1 MLVGKQGRTATE
13 LEQGATPPQDHLV
26 DPLTQPAGSQ
36 PSGVPAGALAWTG
49 GKADMPQGG
58 GSNAPTDQA
67 TVSDAQSDEQ
77 EQTVKRAIQGAR
89 DMGGL
94 AMGIA
99 GRARSDEQAAGQV
112 AASFNDS
119 SQDTV
124 LSVSSVLNQTMAG
137 LNTGFNIQVE
147 SWMWWGKSDTAGYV
161 WGGPLAAYTDIHLAP
176 KFFEMAPTA
185 QAGVVFH
192 EATHKWAGTGDK
204 AYMGSSGFSSLSPGD
219 ALNNADS
226 YTHLGQGLLSEYK
239 AAEREADRAE
249 QLRVAT
255 SIGAELIQ
263 ATLDGSFEGNSE
275 STFTTEDGVV
285 LQYLAVYQG
294 MQAYLQAQH
303 PELAAEIAARMED
316 PEFDS
321 YAEYTSDSGIKIPY
335 LLVTDLGIAGGF
347 EGW

>member
-1 MLVGKQGRTATE
+1 MLVEKKAQTVSGP
-13 LEQGATPPQDHLV
+13 EQGSALSQDHLV
-26 DPLTQPAGSQ
+26 DPLTQPGTQ

-58 GSNAPTDQA
+58 GSNAPADPA

-77 EQTVKRAIQGAR
+77 EQQVRSAIQGAR

-99 GRARSDEQAAGQV
+99 GRARSDEQAAALV
-112 AASFNDS
+112 AGSFNDS

-137 LNTGFNIQVE
+137 LSSAFNVQVE
-147 SWMWWGKSDTAGYV
+147 SWMWWGKSNTAGYV
-161 WGGPLAAYTDIHLAP
+161 YGGPLAAYTDIHLAP
-176 KFFEMAPTA
+176 RFFELGRTQ
-185 QAGVVFH
+185 QAGVIFH
-192 EATHKWAGTGDK
+192 EGTHKWAGTGDK
-204 AYMGSSGFSSLSPGD
+204 AYMGSSGFSSLSPAD

-226 YTHLGQGLLSEYK
+226 YTHLGQGLFSAHK
-239 AAEREADRAE
+239 AAEREADKAE

-255 SIGAELIQ
+255 GLGAELIQ
-263 ATLDGSFEGNSE
+263 ATLDGRFEGRSE
-275 STFTTEDGVV
+275 STFTTEEGVV
-285 LQYLAVYQG
+285 LEYTAVYQG

-303 PELAAEIAARMED
+303 PELAAEIAAKMED
-316 PEFDS
+316 PAFDS
-321 YAEYTSDSGIKIPY
+321 YADYTSESGVLVPY